1 MREGP
6 THGGQLLETK
16 LVRTEDGKFGC
27 DRGVEELQRGIRE
40 TGGECQ
46 RGLLSAQCRRTS
58 LGNGKF

>member
-1 MREGP
+1 M
-6 THGGQLLETK
+6 ETK